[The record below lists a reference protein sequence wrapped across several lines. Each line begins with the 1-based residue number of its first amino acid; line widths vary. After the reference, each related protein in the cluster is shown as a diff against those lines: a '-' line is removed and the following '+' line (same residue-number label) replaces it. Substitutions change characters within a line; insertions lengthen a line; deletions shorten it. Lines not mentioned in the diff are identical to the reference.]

1 MDNRINLNM
10 VENGLDFISKSIETV
25 DKPDEDLKYSLINL
39 HAGTQLLLKEILY
52 QEHWSLIFQNIE
64 TSDKDKLKSGDFVS
78 VNHDTLIKR
87 LQKIGGIEFDEHLLD
102 KMDWL
107 RKERNKAEHYHFVVS
122 ADVLKSNIVKLFT
135 YLIPFIKSELIK
147 TGYISSEDERF
158 LEIQEYLNEFDEY
171 VNGRL
176 ELLQN
181 LLKVVEVVLKC
192 PVCNQETVEFTDETD
207 AYCHFCDKNI
217 ENFPE
222 LYIESFVDTYSH
234 LMDGGEDPLYECPEC
249 DLETFLC
256 LDGYQY
262 VCLTCGVKPTQNDLT
277 TCTGPRCNE
286 KFIYRRYSDDNE
298 YEVHFCDVC
307 MDYFAN
313 A

>member
-1 MDNRINLNM
+1 MANRINLNM
-10 VENGLDFISKSIETV
+10 VENGLNFISKSIETV

-64 TSDKDKLKSGDFVS
+64 TSDKEKLKSGDFVS

-135 YLIPFIKSELIK
+135 YLIPFIKSELIEA
-147 TGYISSEDERF
+147 GYISSEDERF

-176 ELLQN
+176 ELLKNSLIDVGVILQ
-181 LLKVVEVVLKC
+181 C

-207 AYCHFCDKNI
+207 AYCYFCDKNI

-222 LYIESFVDTYSH
+222 QYIDSFVDTYSH
-234 LMDGGEDPLYECPEC
+234 VMDGGGDPLYECPEC

-262 VCLTCGVKPTQNDLT
+262 VCLTFGVKPTQDDLT
-277 TCTGPRCNE
+277 TCTGPRCNG
-286 KFIYRRYSDDNE
+286 KIIYRRDEDIAD
-298 YEVHFCDVC
+298 FCGYC
-307 MDYFAN
+307 TDYFKHA
-313 A
+313 